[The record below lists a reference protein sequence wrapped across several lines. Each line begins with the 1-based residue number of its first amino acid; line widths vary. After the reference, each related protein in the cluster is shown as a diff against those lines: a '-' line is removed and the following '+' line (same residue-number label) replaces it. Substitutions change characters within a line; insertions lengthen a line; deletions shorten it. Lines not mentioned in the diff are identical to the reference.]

1 MVNEKVM
8 DFETTAREAIL
19 DYVFASSEEWQRLR
33 DQLETIYEI
42 CRFQPAY
49 KNNPAYRGIRAEMEY
64 TLGIT
69 RRKRRTETLARLK
82 NTVLYHR
89 AGYTFCC
96 VAIALLKASVP
107 FVVLFVR
114 IVAGRDVLQ
123 NFTDCLDSVEA
134 YFQGDSI

>member
-1 MVNEKVM
+1 MASERVV
-8 DFETTAREAIL
+8 DFETAAREAII
-19 DYVFASSEEWQRLR
+19 DYVFAPSQENQDRL
-33 DQLETIYEI
+33 EIIYEI
-42 CRFQPAY
+42 CRFQPHY
-49 KNNPAYRGIRAEMEY
+49 KNNPAYRGIRSEMEY
-64 TLGIT
+64 TLGIN
-69 RRKRRTETLARLK
+69 RSYPRTEMLARLK

-89 AGYTFCC
+89 AGYAFCC

-123 NFTDCLDSVEA
+123 NFTDYLDSVEA